1 MTIAA
6 PDYQR
11 LADFCVEARALMR
24 EARPLRIS
32 EHRLWAVQNAAT
44 LKKILPNL
52 SNLLMRARSNG
63 DGFNPW
69 SVAGLRNSELRNA
82 GVLASLWNP
91 QECGDRAI
99 EFLDRFLR
107 RIPRP
112 SEQKTL
118 PARTELAGGY
128 QVRTEHSPI
137 PGQRTERLDITI
149 EGANFLLIVE
159 IKIKA
164 SEGGDNQFTRYERT
178 AQEWS
183 LLRGGKPVS
192 FILLAPFKPK
202 EFLHFHATWQDVAA
216 AANAEL
222 PNRLVNYTFHTQ
234 LLANFARHIRN
245 F

>member
-32 EHRLWAVQNAAT
+32 EHRSWAVPNAAT
-44 LKKILPNL
+44 LNKILPNL

-69 SVAGLRNSELRNA
+69 SVAGLRKSELRNA

-107 RIPRP
+107 LIPVP
-112 SEQKTL
+112 SGQKTL
-118 PARTELAGGY
+118 PSRTNLDRGY

-137 PGQRTERLDITI
+137 PGERSERLDITI
-149 EGANFLLIVE
+149 EGAKFLLIVE

-164 SEGGDNQFTRYERT
+164 GESGDSQFDRYEWT
-178 AQEWS
+178 AQNWS
-183 LLRGGKPVS
+183 RLRGKPVS
-192 FILLAPFKPK
+192 FILLAPFKPNN
-202 EFLHFHATWQDVAA
+202 FLHFHATWRDVEAA
-216 AANAEL
+216 AKAGL
-222 PNRLVNYTFHTQ
+222 PRRQIDHTFHTQ
-234 LLANFARHIRN
+234 LLANFARHIRD